1 MGLRMDCEPSHFRPV
16 AVLASD
22 HKSGR
27 LRRCAMLLLIAAFF
41 LLPLVGCRH
50 ASRQS
55 MSSLWGPQGRRLE
68 TNTDSGAPT
77 QTEPSV
83 SANAGASVA
92 TQQSDSVDPPD
103 QHKASTAER
112 IATRGAS
119 SLQTIAGAV
128 AAAKPT
134 FTDRNAADVPS
145 AELGQQEITTA
156 SSIVDEGGQEQLE
169 RLEAALDRDAEQAA
183 GVRRLAGST
192 HDVRLRVDALLEKS
206 RRLFDLGQLR
216 EARQA
221 AKVAHDLGDSA
232 RLDYAPDEERPID
245 LVLRIEDRIKE
256 ASEQGESPI
265 PVESLA
271 NDSLSTESA
280 TANAAASVS
289 NPATAAKTPPPA
301 KSGDNESPS
310 KPRKGW
316 TQSLGVFGGGRKPT
330 TPTPAATQPT
340 SIPAAAPEVP
350 AVQLAL
356 DTDTVAPEVND
367 GAVVQANRSLTLATT
382 PRAVEPE
389 SIPDRAE
396 EMESSPREFEPP
408 AESTESP
415 IEATSFSANQPNLA
429 SDLRSWPSDSVASKT
444 LQIDEPAPTSADL
457 IDVEPLPP
465 FRDMAGPAPTRTDDA
480 DAPHECRSSDYG
492 WPIGI
497 AVFIG
502 CSLVAVF
509 WYRRGAV

>member
-1 MGLRMDCEPSHFRPV
+1 MDCEPSHFRPV

-27 LRRCAMLLLIAAFF
+27 LRRCAVLILIAAFF
-41 LLPLVGCRH
+41 LLPLVGCKH

-68 TNTDSGAPT
+68 TRTDSGIPP

-83 SANAGASVA
+83 SANSGASVA
-92 TQQSDSVDPPD
+92 TQQSDSSDPADPN
-103 QHKASTAER
+103 KATTAEPV
-112 IATRGAS
+112 ATRSTS
-119 SLQTIAGAV
+119 SLQTIAGAL
-128 AAAKPT
+128 AATRPI
-134 FTDRNAADVPS
+134 FTDRDANAADVPS
-145 AELGQQEITTA
+145 AEFGQQEITPAA
-156 SSIVDEGGQEQLE
+156 SIIDEGGQEQLE

-192 HDVRLRVDALLEKS
+192 HDVRVRVDALLEKS

-216 EARQA
+216 EARHA

-245 LVLRIEDRIKE
+245 LVLRIDDRIKE
-256 ASEQGESPI
+256 ASELGESQTPI
-265 PVESLA
+265 ESLA
-271 NDSLSTESA
+271 KDSLPTESA
-280 TANAAASVS
+280 TANANAATSVS
-289 NPATAAKTPPPA
+289 NAPTSSKATPAV
-301 KSGDNESPS
+301 KSGDGESPN

-316 TQSLGVFGGGRKPT
+316 TQSLNVFGGGRKPT
-330 TPTPAATQPT
+330 TPTPAATQPSST
-340 SIPAAAPEVP
+340 PSAAPEAP

-356 DTDTVAPEVND
+356 DTHTAAPEVND
-367 GAVVQANRSLTLATT
+367 GAVVQANRSLTLATA
-382 PRAVEPE
+382 PRTAKPE
-389 SIPDRAE
+389 SIPDRSGDTD
-396 EMESSPREFEPP
+396 SSISEFEPH
-408 AESTESP
+408 AESTESSV
-415 IEATSFSANQPNLA
+415 EAAAFAVNQPDLA
-429 SDLRSWPSDSVASKT
+429 SDLRSWPTESVAAKT
-444 LQIDEPAPTSADL
+444 PHIDEPAPTSADL

-497 AVFIG
+497 ALFVG